1 MNEKN
6 ADTTL
11 RVQQAEKFG
20 DIELDISERD
30 SILLWQKQGADSN
43 VVFIERTKLN
53 ELIQI
58 LNAQLTGGA
67 LQNNH
72 LK

>member
-1 MNEKN
+1 VNEKN